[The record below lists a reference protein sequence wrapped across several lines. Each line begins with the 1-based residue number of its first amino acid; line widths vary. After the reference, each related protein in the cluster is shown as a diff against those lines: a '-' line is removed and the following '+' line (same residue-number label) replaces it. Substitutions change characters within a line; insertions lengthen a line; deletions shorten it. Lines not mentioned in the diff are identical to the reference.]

1 MNTIIRTN
9 LSIGKEFCTV
19 QKFLIWEALFL
30 QIVTLTSA
38 SLDEVLLKDMMPQGS
53 PLCTDFQTT
62 STSFQFTPSPSSWSS
77 VNVNKEQYTF
87 LAEMKHT
94 DASPNRTWTFRFG
107 TGGNIY
113 SIRSQFGEAIPPQ
126 TLSYAPWMDEVT
138 QQVAVDLTKNA
149 NATFFVHQA
158 GTYQRDNLA
167 TPFYSP
173 NIARH
178 CEGNTCYFASWGQ
191 QAWIPMV
198 FKSDMIYLT
207 QYSDCGNGV
216 IEYAQ
221 MYLNVNNGTVSG
233 DPFLV
238 EYGPPVFHYLNIP
251 WAGVRT
257 YGNCIYA
264 LRKTTCSIDAHFIIA
279 SCSL

>member
-1 MNTIIRTN
+1 MWSTLARKRGMWKLLFWQQLLLIVKLTTS
-9 LSIGKEFCTV
+9 LSLE
-19 QKFLIWEALFL
+19 
-30 QIVTLTSA
+30 
-38 SLDEVLLKDMMPQGS
+38 EVLLKDMIPAGS
-53 PLCTDFQTT
+53 SLCRDTQTT
-62 STSFQFTPSPSSWSS
+62 STTFEFSPSPSSWSS
-77 VNVNKEQYTF
+77 NNVQKEQYTF
-87 LAEMKHT
+87 LAEMTHT
-94 DASPNRTWTFRFG
+94 DTSPNRTWTFRFG

-113 SIRSQFGEAIPPQ
+113 SIRSRFGEAIPPQ

-149 NATFFVHQA
+149 NASFFVHQA

-198 FKSDMIYLT
+198 FKSDMVYLT

-221 MYLNVNNGTVSG
+221 MYLNINNGTVSG
-233 DPFLV
+233 SPFI
-238 EYGPPVFHYLNIP
+238 EYGPPVFHYLNMP
-251 WAGVRT
+251 WGGVRT
-257 YGNCIYA
+257 
-264 LRKTTCSIDAHFIIA
+264 
-279 SCSL
+279 